1 MIHAKRALVFLLLA
15 ILLVGCARMKGDTKR
30 GPDIPETTVELQE
43 INLNMLHAMI
53 ANLDAEI
60 AAVKQVPATEYPL
73 YNKLRDTDL
82 AGMEA
87 RKEMMTILVEHC
99 RFSRDLL
106 IAADE
111 HPEWKQQIF
120 EKWEKHVGEMRVLLN
135 AADKKVNGLERERL
149 RLEFGL
155 VEATLEH
162 KLGGRDGSKAE

>member
-15 ILLVGCARMKGDTKR
+15 TLVVGCAQTKAGTKMR
-30 GPDIPETTVELQE
+30 PDIPESTAELQE
-43 INLNMLHAMI
+43 INLEMLHAMI
-53 ANLDAEI
+53 GNLTTEI
-60 AAVKQVPATEYPL
+60 AAIKTIPATQYPL

-87 RKEMMTILVEHC
+87 RREMLLILVDHC

-106 IAADE
+106 LEADE
-111 HPEWKQQIF
+111 SPERKEKIF
-120 EKWEKHVGEMRVLLN
+120 EAWEKHKGEMRVLLN
-135 AADKKVNGLERERL
+135 AADKKVNDLERERL

-162 KLGGRDGSKAE
+162 KLGESHAPKSE

>member
-15 ILLVGCARMKGDTKR
+15 TLVVGCARTKAGNKMR
-30 GPDIPETTVELQE
+30 PDIPESTAELQE

-53 ANLDAEI
+53 ANLETEI
-60 AAVKQVPATEYPL
+60 AAVEQIPATQYPL

-82 AGMEA
+82 AGMKA
-87 RKEMMTILVEHC
+87 RKEMMTILVDHC

-106 IAADE
+106 LEADA
-111 HPEWKQQIF
+111 HPERRQQIF

-155 VEATLEH
+155 VQATLEH
-162 KLGGRDGSKAE
+162 KLGGPNGPKSE

>member
-15 ILLVGCARMKGDTKR
+15 TLVVGCARVKGETKMR
-30 GPDIPETTVELQE
+30 PDIPESTAQLQE
-43 INLNMLHAMI
+43 INLEMLHAMI
-53 ANLDAEI
+53 ANLETEI
-60 AAVKQVPATEYPL
+60 AAIEQIPATEYPL

-82 AGMEA
+82 AGMKA
-87 RKEMMTILVEHC
+87 RKEMMTILVDHC

-111 HPEWKQQIF
+111 HPEWKEQIF

-162 KLGGRDGSKAE
+162 KLGESDAPKSE

>member
-1 MIHAKRALVFLLLA
+1 MIPAKRTLVFLLLA
-15 ILLVGCARMKGDTKR
+15 TLVVGCAQTKASNKMR
-30 GPDIPETTVELQE
+30 PDIPESTAELQE

-53 ANLDAEI
+53 ANLETEI
-60 AAVKQVPATEYPL
+60 AAVKQIPATQYPL
-73 YNKLRDTDL
+73 YNQLRDTDL

-106 IAADE
+106 LEADE
-111 HPEWKQQIF
+111 HPEQKKRIF
-120 EKWEKHVGEMRVLLN
+120 KEWEKHRGEMRVLLN
-135 AADKKVNGLERERL
+135 AADKKVNGLERKRL

-162 KLGGRDGSKAE
+162 KLGESPAPKSE